1 MLNNSFQCELAK
13 TYSPNVKIGACML
26 QPKLDGC
33 RAWAA
38 LVNGE
43 VQLFTRNGNLIKGCN
58 HIKQELSHILTTS
71 DIVLDG
77 ELYSHGLT
85 FQQIIKQVKSDGE
98 QLQFWAFDLIDGT
111 QSGYFTR
118 YNALKS
124 FVGECKHVL
133 CVNTLGD
140 AKSDLYAIP
149 DALESALKDGYEGL
163 IIRTD
168 TPHVNGRSN
177 GIFKLKQQQDAEFV
191 VKDICKAL
199 KGGFVAVLCNEEGKV
214 FKAALCGNVSEQ
226 RAIYYKRNRWI
237 NKQAT
242 VKFNGYTDGGLPR
255 FAKMVAIRNYE

>member
-1 MLNNSFQCELAK
+1 MLNKTFQCELAK
-13 TYSPNVKIGACML
+13 TYCPNVTIGACML

-43 VQLFTRNGNLIKGCN
+43 VQLFTRNGNLINGCT
-58 HIKQELSHILTTS
+58 HIKQELSQILTNS
-71 DIVLDG
+71 NMVLDG

-85 FQQIIKQVKSDGE
+85 FQQIIKQVKNGGE
-98 QLQFWAFDLIDGT
+98 QLQFWAFDLVEDN
-111 QSGYFTR
+111 QSGYFAR

-124 FVGECKHVL
+124 LIGACKHVL
-133 CVNTLGD
+133 CVNTLNES
-140 AKSDLYAIP
+140 KSDLYAIP
-149 DALESALKDGYEGL
+149 DALQRVLKDGYEGL

-168 TPHVNGRSN
+168 AAHVNGRGN
-177 GIFKLKQQQDAEFV
+177 GIWKLKPHQDAEFV

-226 RAIYYKRNRWI
+226 RAIYYKRARWI

-242 VKFNGYTDGGLPR
+242 VKFNGYTDAGLPR